1 MVPYK
6 KIYVFTFYLTDEN
19 WVLTAA
25 HCLSEDYGP
34 ELVVTAGAHDNSK
47 ADQKEWEEES
57 RQTRR
62 TLHCCFALNFL
73 FHQEF

>member
-1 MVPYK
+1 MVSRNQNRD
-6 KIYVFTFYLTDEN
+6 IFIFCLTDEN

-57 RQTRR
+57 RQTRK
-62 TLHCCFALNFL
+62 TFHCCFSVKNLEN
-73 FHQEF
+73 